1 MRGAWAEK
9 KTDWLPKPLPHKDL
23 LELMQRCSTVISATY
38 RLYDAEMVSPENGA
52 RDTISGYA
60 LERLK
65 EQMCMLEGVI
75 KKVVPDII
83 EVRMAMG
90 YD

>member
-1 MRGAWAEK
+1 MRGAFAERK
-9 KTDWLPKPLPHKDL
+9 KEWLPKQLPHKDL
-23 LELMQRCSTVISATY
+23 LEMIQRCNTVISAVY
-38 RLYDAEMVSPENGA
+38 RLYDAELVSPEGGA
-52 RDTISGYA
+52 RERISGYA

-65 EQMCMLEGVI
+65 EEMCSLELVV